1 MAPFQFI
8 LGLYAVTSGLGLTLL
23 VSSVAKMIEARNRTR
38 RYWVHTCWLAFLFV
52 VNVTSWLSLWAVKE
66 HPTWSIFEAL
76 LLLLVPILLYIVS
89 YLAVPNFDDADNL
102 DLRIHYFRQ
111 SGWMQ
116 GLLLLAL
123 LSGSIGVRAIE
134 GRWNISLA
142 DALRFAAMVILLPGI
157 VSRRPAIHATQMIV
171 LMLILVVA
179 LLQVAEPI
187 A

>member
-1 MAPFQFI
+1 
-8 LGLYAVTSGLGLTLL
+8 
-23 VSSVAKMIEARNRTR
+23 
-38 RYWVHTCWLAFLFV
+38 
-52 VNVTSWLSLWAVKE
+52 
-66 HPTWSIFEAL
+66 
-76 LLLLVPILLYIVS
+76 
-89 YLAVPNFDDADNL
+89 
-102 DLRIHYFRQ
+102 LRIHYFRQ

-142 DALRFAAMVILLPGI
+142 DVLCFAAMVILLPGI
-157 VSRRPAIHATQMIV
+157 VSRRPAVHATQMIV
-171 LMLILVVA
+171 LMLILAIA

>member
-1 MAPFQFI
+1 MAPFAFI

-23 VSSVAKMIEARNRTR
+23 VSSVAKMIEARDRTR

-52 VNVTSWLSLWAVKE
+52 VNVTSWLSLWAVKD

-76 LLLLVPILLYIVS
+76 LLLLIPILLYIVS
-89 YLAVPNFDDADNL
+89 YLAVPDFDDAHNL
-102 DLRIHYFRQ
+102 DLRVHYFKQ

-116 GLLLLAL
+116 GLLLLAVV
-123 LSGSIGVRAIE
+123 SGSVAVRAIE
-134 GRWNISLA
+134 GRWDISLA
-142 DALRFAAMVILLPGI
+142 DVLWFAAILTLLPGI

-171 LMLILVVA
+171 LMLILVVT

>member
-1 MAPFQFI
+1 LI
-8 LGLYAVTSGLGLTLL
+8 DIRG
-23 VSSVAKMIEARNRTR
+23 SVAAPR
-38 RYWVHTCWLAFLFV
+38 
-52 VNVTSWLSLWAVKE
+52 
-66 HPTWSIFEAL
+66 PDPAL
-76 LLLLVPILLYIVS
+76 HRQLPRG
-89 YLAVPNFDDADNL
+89 ADFDDADNL

-111 SGWMQ
+111 AGWMQ

-123 LSGSIGVRAIE
+123 LSGSMGVRAIE

-142 DALRFAAMVILLPGI
+142 DVLRFAAMVTLLPGI
-157 VSRRPAIHATQMIV
+157 VSRRPAIHAAQMIV

>member
-1 MAPFQFI
+1 MNPFQFI

-23 VSSVAKMIEARNRTR
+23 VSSVAKMIEARNRTQ
-38 RYWVHTCWLAFLFV
+38 RYWVHTCWLTFLFV
-52 VNVTSWLSLWAVKE
+52 VNVTGWLSLWAVKG
-66 HPTWSIFEAL
+66 HTSWSVFEAL

-123 LSGSIGVRAIE
+123 LSSSIGVRAIE
-134 GRWNISLA
+134 GRWDISLA
-142 DALRFAAMVILLPGI
+142 DVLRFAAMVTLLPGI
-157 VSRRPAIHATQMIV
+157 VSRRPAVHATQMIV
-171 LMLILVVA
+171 LMLILAIA

>member
-1 MAPFQFI
+1 MAPFAFI

-23 VSSVAKMIEARNRTR
+23 VSSVAKMIEARDRTR
-38 RYWVHTCWLAFLFV
+38 RYWVHTCWLAFLFL
-52 VNVTSWLSLWAVKE
+52 VNVTSWLSLWAVKD

-89 YLAVPNFDDADNL
+89 YLAVPDFDDTDNL

-116 GLLLLAL
+116 GLLLLAV
-123 LSGSIGVRAIE
+123 LSGSVAVRAIE
-134 GRWNISLA
+134 GRWDISLA
-142 DALRFAAMVILLPGI
+142 DVLRFAAMVTLLPGI

>member
-1 MAPFQFI
+1 MNPFQFI

-23 VSSVAKMIEARNRTR
+23 VSSVAKMIEARNRTQ
-38 RYWVHTCWLAFLFV
+38 RYWVHTCWLTFLFV
-52 VNVTSWLSLWAVKE
+52 ANVTSWLSLWAVRG
-66 HPTWSIFEAL
+66 HPAWSVFEAL
-76 LLLLVPILLYIVS
+76 LLLIVPILLYIVS

-116 GLLLLAL
+116 GLLLLAV

-142 DALRFAAMVILLPGI
+142 DVLRFAAMVTLLPGI
-157 VSRRPAIHATQMIV
+157 VSRRPAVHATQMIV
-171 LMLILVVA
+171 LMLILAIA

>member
-23 VSSVAKMIEARNRTR
+23 VSSVAKMIEARNRTQ

-76 LLLLVPILLYIVS
+76 LLLLIPILLYIVS
-89 YLAVPNFDDADNL
+89 YLAVPNFDVADNL
-102 DLRIHYFRQ
+102 DLRSHYFRQ

-123 LSGSIGVRAIE
+123 LSSSVAVRAIE
-134 GRWNISLA
+134 GRWDISLA
-142 DALRFAAMVILLPGI
+142 DVLRFAAMVTLLPGI

-171 LMLILVVA
+171 LMLILIVA
-179 LLQVAEPI
+179 LLRVADPI